1 MRREI
6 ETQFSLEVMIQ
17 PLLMGVNNLAK
28 ETGNFTDV
36 ARRLIPYL
44 TSYSIANQIS
54 CP

>member
-6 ETQFSLEVMIQ
+6 ETQFSLEVKIQ
-17 PLLMGVNNLAK
+17 LLLTGVNDSAT

-44 TSYSIANQIS
+44 NSYSIANQIS